1 MPRAFSRATNSKS
14 ASVSCLARLAVGS
27 SMISTWAS
35 WASAFAISV
44 SCQYAVPS
52 CPAPAPGIDV
62 DLHPLED
69 LGGPLAGLPVVDQA
83 AAARGSWSR

>member
-1 MPRAFSRATNSKS
+1 MPRAFSRSTSSNS

-35 WASAFAISV
+35 WASALAISV
-44 SCQYAVPS
+44 SCQYAVLRLPS
-52 CPAPAPGIDV
+52 TAPGSTSTSISC
-62 DLHPLED
+62 ED

-83 AAARGSWSR
+83 DRRPGVPW